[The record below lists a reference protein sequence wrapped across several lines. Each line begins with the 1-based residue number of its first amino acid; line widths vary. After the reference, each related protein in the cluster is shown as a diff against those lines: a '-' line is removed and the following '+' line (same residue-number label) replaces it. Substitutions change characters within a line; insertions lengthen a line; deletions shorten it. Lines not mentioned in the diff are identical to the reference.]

1 MLKLNP
7 IVSTKIWGYELWKAS
22 THENGCQKEFWDFVQ
37 GDYPLLVKVIQADDV
52 LSIQVHPD
60 DEKAKE
66 LEGCRGKTECW
77 YVLDAKEG
85 ASLIY
90 GMNGTYSDAEIK
102 EAVNRNTLESYVRSV
117 PVRPGDFVYI
127 PAGTVHAIGP
137 GLRLLEVQQS
147 CDITYRL
154 YDWGRGRECHL
165 DKAVSCIKN
174 LSVHEI
180 SQFKNTFECPYFTLE
195 KFNTEENK
203 TEAVRCPEASGPLS
217 VGLIF
222 VLEGYGTINGEKA
235 QREDIFAFKD
245 GEHLKAEGN
254 LTLMRIIPGA
264 KEQ

>member
-1 MLKLNP
+1 M
-7 IVSTKIWGYELWKAS
+7 
-22 THENGCQKEFWDFVQ
+22 
-37 GDYPLLVKVIQADDV
+37 
-52 LSIQVHPD
+52 
-60 DEKAKE
+60 
-66 LEGCRGKTECW
+66 
-77 YVLDAKEG
+77 
-85 ASLIY
+85 IY

>member
-1 MLKLNP
+1 MIKLNH

-22 THENGCQKEFWDFVQ
+22 THENGCQKELLDFAQ

-90 GMNGTYSDAEIK
+90 GMNGNYSEEEIK
-102 EAVNRNTLESYVRSV
+102 NAVNSNTLESYVKSV
-117 PVRPGDFVYI
+117 PVKAGDFAFI
-127 PAGTVHAIGP
+127 PAGTVHAIGS

-165 DKAVSCIKN
+165 DKAVTCIKN
-174 LSVHEI
+174 DPASEI
-180 SQFKNTFECPYFTLE
+180 VKFKSTFECPYFSLE
-195 KFNTEENK
+195 KTNTSENK
-203 TEAVRCPEASGPLS
+203 TGTFKCTESNGPLS
-217 VGLIF
+217 VGLLF
-222 VLEGYGTINGEKA
+222 VLDGSGTINGEKA
-235 QREDIFAFKD
+235 QKEDIFALKN
-245 GEHLKAEGN
+245 GESFVTEGN
-254 LTLMRIIPGA
+254 LTLMKIIPLA
-264 KEQ
+264 K